1 MSPESTESDRYAAP
15 DLPESASGP
24 SRLTFTNVET
34 LRPGSAIAAG
44 ILGLGGG
51 LALVA
56 PSLLSAR
63 PSWPL
68 VSLVALSLVLV
79 WLYVVRPCVKLHD
92 EGVRIVNPVST
103 VDITWP
109 LITEVRSRWTLE
121 LLAGEKKFGA
131 WGLPAATRRPRYG
144 RSLFQLG
151 AGKVLASE
159 KEENKPPRARAEA
172 RTVAAE
178 IESRIAADRLRP
190 DGSTPR
196 IVQRSWDPAP
206 VGLLLAAVA
215 FVVIAFLA

>member
-1 MSPESTESDRYAAP
+1 VSPESTESDRYAAH
-15 DLPESASGP
+15 DLPESGSGP

-44 ILGLGGG
+44 VLGLGGG
-51 LALVA
+51 LALA
-56 PSLLSAR
+56 LPSLLSSR

-68 VSLVALSLVLV
+68 ISVVTLVLVLV
-79 WLYVVRPCVKLHD
+79 WLYVVRPAVKLHD

-121 LLAGEKKFGA
+121 LVAGEKTFGA
-131 WGLPAATRRPRYG
+131 WGVPAATNRPRHG
-144 RSLFQLG
+144 LSIFQLG
-151 AGKVLASE
+151 AGKLLASE
-159 KEENKPPRARAEA
+159 KEENRPPRARAEA

-178 IESRIAADRLRP
+178 IESRVAADRQRT
-190 DGSTPR
+190 DGQTPR

-206 VGLLLAAVA
+206 VGLLLSALA
-215 FVVIAFLA
+215 FVVIAFLV

>member
-1 MSPESTESDRYAAP
+1 VSPESTESDRYAAH
-15 DLPESASGP
+15 DLPESAGGS
-24 SRLTFTNVET
+24 SRLAFTNVEI

-51 LALVA
+51 LALA
-56 PSLLSAR
+56 LPSLLSSR

-68 VSLVALSLVLV
+68 ISLVTLSLVLV

-131 WGLPAATRRPRYG
+131 WGLPATTRRPRYG
-144 RSLFQLG
+144 RSIFQLG
-151 AGKVLASE
+151 AGKLLASE
-159 KEENKPPRARAEA
+159 KEENQPPRARAEA
-172 RTVAAE
+172 RIVAAE

-190 DGSTPR
+190 DGATPR
-196 IVQRSWDPAP
+196 IVERSWDPVP
-206 VGLLLAAVA
+206 VGLLLAAAA